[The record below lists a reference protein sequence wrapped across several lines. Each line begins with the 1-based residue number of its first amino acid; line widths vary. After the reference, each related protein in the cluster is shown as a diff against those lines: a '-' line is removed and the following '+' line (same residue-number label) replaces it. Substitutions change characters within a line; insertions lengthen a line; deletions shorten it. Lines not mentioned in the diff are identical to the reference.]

1 MNDSGGGQADE
12 GGHFSQAC
20 LAGILEIADDA
31 IISIDEHHRI
41 RFFNE
46 GAERI
51 FGYRVNEV
59 VGRPLNLLLPQR
71 LAERHSQHIG
81 EFVGSPDRARR
92 MDRRAEIVGCRKDGT
107 EFPAEAAISKFELG
121 GRTVLTVIL
130 RDITEWKRV
139 EENLRHLASIV
150 EASDDAIIA
159 TTPDFVIA
167 SWNPGAEKMYGYTAE
182 EMRGRSIWFLV
193 PPECEHEIPLVR
205 ECLKRG
211 DGLKQH
217 ETVRMRKDG
226 TRVHISLA
234 ISCHRDASGR
244 ITGFSGIARDITERK
259 RTEEKLH
266 ELRMALE
273 TAVQGISQVD
283 REGRYL
289 SVNAPYA
296 AMVGYSVE
304 DMIGMEWSRTVH
316 PEDRECLMGAYRQM
330 LSDGKVEVEGRAVRK
345 DGTVMYKQVVMI
357 KANEQGEFAGHYCF
371 IKDITGRKQVEQ
383 QIAASL
389 REKELLLKEI
399 HHRVKNNLQLISSL
413 LNLQAAQIHDE
424 RVLAVFKESQNRI
437 RAVAFVH
444 EKLYQSK
451 DLARIDLAEYIRS
464 LANHLLDSYDVGS
477 DAVVVGIHV
486 DDAPMDL
493 DTAIPCCLITNELVS
508 NALKHAFVGGR
519 TGRVRIDLGSCAGNR
534 HSLVVSDNGVGFPA
548 TVDFQTTTSLGLQL
562 VCALVEQLAG
572 TIELERNGGTT
583 WKITFKG
590 LKGN

>member
-1 MNDSGGGQADE
+1 MS
-12 GGHFSQAC
+12 HLSQAS
-20 LAGILEIADDA
+20 LAGILEIANDA
-31 IISIDEHHRI
+31 VISIDDRHRI
-41 RFFNE
+41 TVFNQ
-46 GAERI
+46 GAVKI
-51 FGYRVNEV
+51 FGYHANEV
-59 VGRPLNLLLPQR
+59 LGQPLNLLLPTSV
-71 LAERHSQHIG
+71 AERHTRHVDDFGQAADCS
-81 EFVGSPDRARR
+81 RR
-92 MDRRAEIVGCRKDGT
+92 MGSRSEIIGRRKDGT
-107 EFPAEAAISKFELG
+107 EFPAEASISKLDLNG
-121 GRTVLTVIL
+121 QTVMTAIL
-130 RDITEWKRV
+130 RDITERKRA

-159 TTPDFVIA
+159 TTPDLVIV
-167 SWNPGAEKMYGYTAE
+167 SWNPGAEKMYGYTTE
-182 EMRGRSIWFLV
+182 EVWGRPIGFLV
-193 PPECEHEIPLVR
+193 PPECEHEIPVIR
-205 ECLKRG
+205 EAAQRGDCLK
-211 DGLKQH
+211 QY

-226 TRVHISLA
+226 RRVHVSLS

-259 RTEEKLH
+259 RAEERLH
-266 ELRMALE
+266 DLRMALE
-273 TAVQGISQVD
+273 AAVEGIARVD
-283 REGRYL
+283 RRGRYL

-304 DMIGMEWSRTVH
+304 ELIAMDCSRTAH
-316 PEDRECLMGAYRQM
+316 LEDRERLTEAYRKM
-330 LSDGKVEVEGRAVRK
+330 RNAGKVEVEARAVRK
-345 DGTVMYKQVVMI
+345 DGSVMHKQVVMI
-357 KANEQGEFAGHYCF
+357 RTDEQGEFAGYYCF
-371 IKDITGRKQVEQ
+371 IKDITGRKQVEE

-424 RVLAVFKESQNRI
+424 RVLAMFKESQNRI

-444 EKLYQSK
+444 EKLYQSR

-464 LANHLLDSYDVGS
+464 LANHLLDSYDVGP

-486 DDAPMDL
+486 DDVPLDL
-493 DTAIPCCLITNELVS
+493 DTAIPCCLIINELVS
-508 NALKHAFVGGR
+508 NMLKHAFVGGR
-519 TGRVRIDLGSCAGNR
+519 TGRVRVDLGPCAGNR

-548 TVDFQTTTSLGLQL
+548 TIDFRTTTSLGLQL